1 MRGSKEWKK
10 TFGMFR
16 EKGATTKK
24 KRVYDK
30 KERERELV

>member
-16 EKGATTKK
+16 EKGATTGPK
-24 KRVYDK
+24 KRGFMIK
-30 KERERELV
+30 KRERGS